1 LGHLEIYTRGD
12 RVDSLPPPNP
22 FHPGISVWF
31 IWGYEGLVCLDQGLK
46 ISLQNILNVMKKN
59 SKYIT
64 GNLNAAQKN
73 PKNHEKNKNP

>member
-1 LGHLEIYTRGD
+1 
-12 RVDSLPPPNP
+12 
-22 FHPGISVWF
+22 
-31 IWGYEGLVCLDQGLK
+31 LDQGLK
-46 ISLQNILNVMKKN
+46 ISLQNILNVMKKI